1 MSALVGEISAI
12 LAIAGAVIGVLDT
25 VIPLCSRLK
34 HAAANLERLRR
45 VVCRLERQLAALEAC
60 SPQNLRIMYIH
71 QDDQKH
77 IKDTL
82 RKCNQYLKDYTTSL
96 GIPRLFAKFQSETK
110 IEMFRREIETIY
122 VTIISPLWLP
132 VLYNR

>member
-12 LAIAGAVIGVLDT
+12 IAIAGSVIGVLDT
-25 VIPLCSRLK
+25 VISLYSRLK
-34 HAAANLERLRR
+34 HATVNLERLRR
-45 VVCRLERQLAALEAC
+45 VVFRLERQLAALEAC
-60 SPQNLRIMYIH
+60 SPQNLRIMHIH
-71 QDDQKH
+71 RDDQKL

-82 RKCNQYLKDYTTSL
+82 RKCNQYLEDYTASL
-96 GIPRLFAKFQSETK
+96 GTPRLFAKFQSERK

-122 VTIISPLWLP
+122 VTIISPLWPP